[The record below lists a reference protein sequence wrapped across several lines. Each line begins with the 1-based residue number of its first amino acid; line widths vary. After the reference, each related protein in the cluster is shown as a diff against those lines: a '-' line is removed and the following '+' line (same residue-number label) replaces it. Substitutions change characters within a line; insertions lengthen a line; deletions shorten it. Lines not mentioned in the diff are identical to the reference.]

1 MLDSRV
7 YTRRMMLGVAMG
19 GSLLLR
25 EGQLLPSATTRSSSP
40 PLAPRLDA
48 RSLTPLSAFGLSSRN
63 GDVRYPSWLEGTWRA
78 RNTIDGFS
86 MPLGSAFV
94 DTFTRA
100 IAEEDVA
107 IQEPLHYSLRYV
119 LAPSGNDEIESVAQ
133 DRRFNAVEETNAFL
147 GPDGGTVRQCVYE
160 CCGPMAPHGRL
171 VIEVADAA
179 DKDGG
184 SGGGG
189 GGTRIELLIM
199 WVQWG
204 AASSGAF
211 VTSEL
216 VRQRVTRSPDAYEA
230 SAQDETTFLEILT
243 RFEPERFAGGR
254 PASQASAPQRVR
266 VRNRIANY
274 LSLDGLGD
282 SGLAPQLARETERE
296 ARMTLAAGRAVSF
309 FDYDWMLVRA
319 GDGLGTGQMV

>member
-1 MLDSRV
+1 M
-7 YTRRMMLGVAMG
+7 
-19 GSLLLR
+19 
-25 EGQLLPSATTRSSSP
+25 
-40 PLAPRLDA
+40 
-48 RSLTPLSAFGLSSRN
+48 
-63 GDVRYPSWLEGTWRA
+63 
-78 RNTIDGFS
+78 
-86 MPLGSAFV
+86 
-94 DTFTRA
+94 
-100 IAEEDVA
+100 
-107 IQEPLHYSLRYV
+107 
-119 LAPSGNDEIESVAQ
+119 AQ

-179 DKDGG
+179 DKDVG

>member
-1 MLDSRV
+1 M
-7 YTRRMMLGVAMG
+7 
-19 GSLLLR
+19 
-25 EGQLLPSATTRSSSP
+25 
-40 PLAPRLDA
+40 
-48 RSLTPLSAFGLSSRN
+48 
-63 GDVRYPSWLEGTWRA
+63 
-78 RNTIDGFS
+78 
-86 MPLGSAFV
+86 
-94 DTFTRA
+94 
-100 IAEEDVA
+100 
-107 IQEPLHYSLRYV
+107 
-119 LAPSGNDEIESVAQ
+119 AQ